1 MALKIFDRVKETT
14 STTGTG
20 TITLAG
26 AVTNFETFASNL
38 SDGDTTYYAIVD
50 GANNAFEV
58 GLGTFTASGTTLART
73 TIIASSN
80 SNNAVDLAAG
90 TKEVFITVPADKM
103 IVKDANGDISVSV
116 NTGIILGSLMATFMA
131 ANVWFIIWPNQ
142 KKVISGASD
151 AAEAG
156 AKAGLA
162 SRTNTLLSFPML
174 YLMVYSAH
182 AGSGGLSVTQPLL
195 SSGNLTGFWIG
206 LVIILLIELNAIFGK
221 MNPMIA
227 SVKAVIHSGLA
238 LGVVFALLVNYL

>member
-1 MALKIFDRVKETT
+1 MEA
-14 STTGTG
+14 
-20 TITLAG
+20 
-26 AVTNFETFASNL
+26 
-38 SDGDTTYYAIVD
+38 Y
-50 GANNAFEV
+50 
-58 GLGTFTASGTTLART
+58 LGTVLMRTLHILFGILWIGLLYYFNFVQTEYFKESEADAKSDVVKKLVPNALWYFRYAALFTFLTGLY
-73 TIIASSN
+73 
-80 SNNAVDLAAG
+80 LLYYL
-90 TKEVFITVPADKM
+90 
-103 IVKDANGDISVSV
+103 SVSV